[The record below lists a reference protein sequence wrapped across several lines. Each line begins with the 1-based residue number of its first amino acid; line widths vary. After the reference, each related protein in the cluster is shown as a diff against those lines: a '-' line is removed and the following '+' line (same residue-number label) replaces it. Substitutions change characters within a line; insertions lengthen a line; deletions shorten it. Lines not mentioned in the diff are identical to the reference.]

1 MRFGSQEIF
10 DFIVDN
16 LDLEDFE
23 WYNDLYE
30 VIKEDTKQILPRYC
44 KSIDKYLLDEITQEA
59 ALQVFKSLVRFV
71 EQSADKTERQRNSWL
86 KKVIYS
92 KYCGFIRKNGLRI
105 YEDNRKGNTQDQK
118 YYEISSL
125 DEENDIKLCAEA
137 SADDD
142 PCEEDNNTE
151 NTQGQKYYKISS
163 LVDENNIKRYAEDSA
178 DNNPCASI
186 VDDEY
191 KRNAVTNSLKCLF
204 SLNTTPDKIMAFV
217 FSKLIYTYGTGNVN
231 GQARKV
237 ADDFAETPLPEMF
250 KKMYAE
256 LKGILSF
263 YIPDE
268 VFSPLINKINK
279 TDSFALNARKIT
291 LGSNWISGE
300 MKKNKENIFNSEE
313 E

>member
-71 EQSADKTERQRNSWL
+71 EQSAGKTERQRNSWL

-105 YEDNRKGNTQDQK
+105 HEDNRKGNTQDQEH
-118 YYEISSL
+118 YEISSL

-142 PCEEDNNTE
+142 PCE
-151 NTQGQKYYKISS
+151 I
-163 LVDENNIKRYAEDSA
+163 
-178 DNNPCASI
+178 I
-186 VDDEY
+186 VDVED

-231 GQARKV
+231 GQAKKV
-237 ADDFAETPLPEMF
+237 ADDFAETSLPEMF

-256 LKGILSF
+256 LKDILSF
-263 YIPDE
+263 NIPDD
-268 VFSPLINKINK
+268 VFSPLINKINE
-279 TDSFALNARKIT
+279 TDLFALTARKIT

>member
-16 LDLEDFE
+16 LDTEDFE

-30 VIKEDTKQILPRYC
+30 VIKEDTKQILLKRC
-44 KSIDKYLLDEITQEA
+44 DHFDDDLLDDITQDV
-59 ALQVFKSLVRFV
+59 ALEVYRRLVGFV
-71 EQSADKTERQRNSWL
+71 EHSAGMTDGQRNSWL
-86 KKVIYS
+86 KSVIRS
-92 KYCGFIRKNGLRI
+92 KLSDFFNG
-105 YEDNRKGNTQDQK
+105 E
-118 YYEISSL
+118 
-125 DEENDIKLCAEA
+125 
-137 SADDD
+137 
-142 PCEEDNNTE
+142 
-151 NTQGQKYYKISS
+151 
-163 LVDENNIKRYAEDSA
+163 ENNISIEDTDINIEAIISSENDA
-178 DNNPCASI
+178 IASYDKKENKEI
-186 VDDEY
+186 ALID
-191 KRNAVTNSLKCLF
+191 SLKYLF

-237 ADDFAETPLPEMF
+237 ADDFAETSLSEMF
-250 KKMYAE
+250 QKMYAE
-256 LKGILSF
+256 LKDILF
-263 YIPDE
+263 FDIPDD

-279 TDSFALNARKIT
+279 TDSFALTARKIT

>member
-16 LDLEDFE
+16 LDTEDFE

-30 VIKEDTKQILPRYC
+30 VIKEDTKQILPQYC

-86 KKVIYS
+86 KSVIRS
-92 KYCGFIRKNGLRI
+92 KLSDFFNG
-105 YEDNRKGNTQDQK
+105 E
-118 YYEISSL
+118 
-125 DEENDIKLCAEA
+125 
-137 SADDD
+137 
-142 PCEEDNNTE
+142 
-151 NTQGQKYYKISS
+151 
-163 LVDENNIKRYAEDSA
+163 ENNISIEDTDINIEAIISSENDA
-178 DNNPCASI
+178 IASYDKKENKEI
-186 VDDEY
+186 ALID
-191 KRNAVTNSLKCLF
+191 SLKFLF

-237 ADDFAETPLPEMF
+237 ADVFAETSLPEMF
-250 KKMYAE
+250 QKMYAE
-256 LKGILSF
+256 LKDILF
-263 YIPDE
+263 FDIPDD
-268 VFSPLINKINK
+268 VFCPLINKINE
-279 TDSFALNARKIT
+279 TDLFALTARQIT